1 MKYRR
6 NGICLSHAWVAPVN
20 GHFIL
25 IQTNPLGAFVA
36 DKATLNKLTI
46 PNLMHHRIID
56 AS

>member
-1 MKYRR
+1 MKYFR

-25 IQTNPLGAFVA
+25 IQTNPLLAFVA
-36 DKATLNKLTI
+36 DKVTLNKLTI
-46 PNLMHHRIID
+46 PNFIHHRIID

>member
-6 NGICLSHAWVAPVN
+6 NGICLSHAWGAPVN

-46 PNLMHHRIID
+46 PNLMHHRKID